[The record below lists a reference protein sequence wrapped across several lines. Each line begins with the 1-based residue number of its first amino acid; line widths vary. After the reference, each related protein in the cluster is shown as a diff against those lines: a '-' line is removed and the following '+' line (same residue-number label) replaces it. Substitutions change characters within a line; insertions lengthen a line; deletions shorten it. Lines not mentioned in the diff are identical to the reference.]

1 MDISFGKMEQ
11 QTEQD
16 LNWLFCQS
24 DADLGNKS
32 NFTVVESIGTIGKAA
47 YHDHFN
53 ESIMEAISKKRSLEK
68 IFFSLS
74 QQDQNILYLMFGEK
88 PLLSYSP
95 NLRRQYGSYAPIIFY
110 LYTKETKDKNI
121 LSDRKMQAI
130 KLYKQAITNYHEKKL
145 NNDANI

>member
-1 MDISFGKMEQ
+1 
-11 QTEQD
+11 
-16 LNWLFCQS
+16 
-24 DADLGNKS
+24 
-32 NFTVVESIGTIGKAA
+32 
-47 YHDHFN
+47 
-53 ESIMEAISKKRSLEK
+53 
-68 IFFSLS
+68 
-74 QQDQNILYLMFGEK
+74 MFGEK